1 MATAMWDL
9 LRDRALDAAR
19 GGVAGDVAV
28 HNLLS
33 ASGGDRRMFLAA
45 RMRLAA
51 EMSVRAV
58 DLDGRRALDLIDEAL
73 ARGDSE
79 GLWHPVLGELDAWQF
94 ARHHAPR

>member
-1 MATAMWDL
+1 MWDL

-19 GGVAGDVAV
+19 GGVADDAAV
-28 HNLLS
+28 HKLLS

-51 EMSVRAV
+51 ELSVHESDV
-58 DLDGRRALDLIDEAL
+58 DARRALGLIDDAL
-73 ARGDSE
+73 SRGDSE
-79 GLWHPVLGELDAWQF
+79 GLWHPVLGGLEPWQF

>member
-1 MATAMWDL
+1 MWDL

-19 GGVAGDVAV
+19 GGVDADAAV
-28 HNLLS
+28 HRLLS

-51 EMSVRAV
+51 ELSVHEV
-58 DLDGRRALDLIDEAL
+58 DLDAHRALDLIDEAL

-79 GLWHPVLGELDAWQF
+79 GLWHPVLGDLDPWQF
-94 ARHHAPR
+94 ARHHTPR